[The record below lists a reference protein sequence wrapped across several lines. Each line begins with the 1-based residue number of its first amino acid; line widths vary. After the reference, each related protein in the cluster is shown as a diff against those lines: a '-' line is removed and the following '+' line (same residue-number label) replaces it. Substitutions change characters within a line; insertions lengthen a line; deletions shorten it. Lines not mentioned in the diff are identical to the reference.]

1 MSLSVLLVLLLYF
14 IDIVIITII
23 IIIII
28 IIISIPADPAFWPAK
43 FLTIKDS
50 YPLYKG
56 KVNINP
62 RQKMFFP
69 ELWSPVLFK
78 LGSD

>member
-1 MSLSVLLVLLLYF
+1 MSLSVLLVLLLYC
-14 IDIVIITII
+14 IDIVIIT
-23 IIIII
+23 IIII

>member
-14 IDIVIITII
+14 IDIVNITII
-23 IIIII
+23 FI

-69 ELWSPVLFK
+69 ELWSPVHLV
-78 LGSD
+78 